1 MLMLRKLLP
10 WRFQSFTNF
19 LNENTNFV
27 FRSVLKTPP
36 IKCNP
41 DGAVDYTSLVCHR
54 DVNIYILATK
64 SFLRFHNNVSVVV
77 HSDGTLTQSDTTK
90 LRDHIPGIRI
100 ITRDEAEDK
109 VNAEVGSTLLKDVRK
124 RDVSFIKI
132 IDVNLFSKKRK
143 IIADSDLLFLS
154 EPSEVIRWIESGE
167 EKPFHHINLDANKK
181 FWGHLENLN
190 KRLGTSIKTLNY
202 CSGFI
207 GYSNQLTLT
216 DMERVTTELLAVGE
230 GWGLEQCVYA
240 FILAQNSQELPQ
252 EKYLAVMD
260 DPSDADVRAATMIHF
275 VGKLKHSQYLRL
287 ARKTIAELATPRK
300 I

>member
-1 MLMLRKLLP
+1 MLRRILP
-10 WRFQSFTNF
+10 WRFQSVTNF

-27 FRSVLKTPP
+27 FRSVLNTPP

-41 DGAVDYTSLVCHR
+41 EAAVDYTSLVCHR

-64 SFLRFHNNVSVVV
+64 SFLRFHNKVSVVV
-77 HSDGTLTQSDTTK
+77 HSDGTLTRSDATK
-90 LRDHIPGIRI
+90 LREHIPGIRI
-100 ITRDEAEDK
+100 ITRDEEEDK

-124 RDVSFIKI
+124 RDVSFIKL
-132 IDVNLFSKKRK
+132 IDVNLFSQKRK
-143 IIADSDLLFLS
+143 IIADSDLLFLR
-154 EPSEVIRWIESGE
+154 EPSEVIHWIESGE
-167 EKPFHHINLDANKK
+167 EKPFHHINPDANKK
-181 FWGHLENLN
+181 FWSHLVELN
-190 KRLGTSIKTLNY
+190 KRLDTNIETLNY

-207 GYSNQLTLT
+207 GYSNQPTLA
-216 DMERVTTELLAVGE
+216 DIERVTKELLAVGE

-240 FILAQNSQELPQ
+240 FMLAQTSQELPQ

-260 DPSDADVRAATMIHF
+260 DPSDADIHAATMIHF

-287 ARKTIAELATPRK
+287 ARKTIEELATART